1 MVVWEAMH
9 GEFEIV
15 RNSFEEETKH
25 AIGESGWLFGIWNNA
40 MNDMHLQVEKF
51 TVNRVLWWCVEMV
64 LEALHLCALAVLVKQ
79 ANGLGD
85 EVVVIWILVFQNKL
99 VLRAFLVV
107 L

>member
-1 MVVWEAMH
+1 
-9 GEFEIV
+9 
-15 RNSFEEETKH
+15 
-25 AIGESGWLFGIWNNA
+25 
-40 MNDMHLQVEKF
+40 
-51 TVNRVLWWCVEMV
+51 MV